1 MPAASLPYH
10 EPGLEDILILS
21 TFLLALNLV
30 NSALDRT
37 LYCGLVGQVF
47 VGVAWG
53 TPGAGWLSEPAE
65 HAVVQL
71 GYLGLIM
78 IVFEGGSSSSLPTM
92 RANLALAS
100 GVALTGVAAPMALS
114 FVLEPLAGATALQ
127 AFAAGAALCST
138 SLGTTFTVLSTSGLA
153 STRLG
158 SILSTAAM
166 MDDVVGLVMVQI
178 VSSGLSSGGGG
189 SGGSIAPVV
198 VIRPVLVSV
207 AFAVVV
213 PLACRFVLRPLM
225 TYVWKP
231 RAKQSLLARR
241 LAQAGQS
248 AFLVQTAVLLG
259 LVAAAGYA
267 GASVLLAAYLAGIVA
282 SWWRDERAALLLAA
296 SSSPPP
302 EQGVAAA
309 SVERD
314 PTAAEGHAN
323 LSSTRHSPI
332 TCADE
337 GNVDSTSS
345 SSQTVA
351 ATLSETNNHRDMYST
366 YYGDSV
372 ERILKPFFFASIG
385 FSIPITRMFSGPVVW
400 RGIIY
405 AILMVLGKTLCGAW
419 LVRFPVSISSF
430 FGGMYASA
438 SRTLRVVLQNITRPG
453 RLIHQKQ
460 RGEGKESRVTENQEQ
475 STGPMTSESQAG
487 GPAAS
492 ASPEQAKKSGQAG
505 KPLSLYPSGIVSCAM
520 VARGEIGF
528 LISSVAESKG
538 IFRSSSS
545 SSASEEEG
553 ASEIFL
559 IITWAIVVCTILGP
573 LCVGL
578 LVRRVKKLEG
588 RSAPGQVEGNKKNV
602 LGVWGVT

>member
-1 MPAASLPYH
+1 MPVASLPYH

-78 IVFEGGSSSSLPTM
+78 IVFEAPSPPCAPTSPSRPASPS
-92 RANLALAS
+92 RASRPPWPSRSRCWA
-100 GVALTGVAAPMALS
+100 
-114 FVLEPLAGATALQ
+114 PLAGATALQ

-178 VSSGLSSGGGG
+178 VSSGLSGGGG
-189 SGGSIAPVV
+189 SGGSSSSIAPAV

-225 TYVWKP
+225 TYVWKA

-282 SWWRDERAALLLAA
+282 SWWRDERAVLLLAA

-314 PTAAEGHAN
+314 STAAEDHAN
-323 LSSTRHSPI
+323 LSSTRHTPI
-332 TCADE
+332 TRADE
-337 GNVDSTSS
+337 GNMNSTSS
-345 SSQTVA
+345 SSRTAA

-405 AILMVLGKTLCGAW
+405 AILMILGKTLCGAW

-475 STGPMTSESQAG
+475 STGPMTSEGQAG

-505 KPLSLYPSGIVSCAM
+505 KPLSLYPPGIVSCAM

-538 IFRSSSS
+538 IFRTSSS

>member
-1 MPAASLPYH
+1 MPVASLPYH

-53 TPGAGWLSEPAE
+53 TPGAGWLSGPVEQ
-65 HAVVQL
+65 AVVQL

-114 FVLEPLAGATALQ
+114 FALLGPLAGATALQ
-127 AFAAGAALCST
+127 AFTAGAALCST

-158 SILSTAAM
+158 SILSTATM

-178 VSSGLSSGGGG
+178 VSSGLSSGSG
-189 SGGSIAPVV
+189 SGSSSVAPAI

-225 TYVWKP
+225 TYVWKA

-282 SWWRDERAALLLAA
+282 SWWRDERAVLLLAA

-314 PTAAEGHAN
+314 STAAEDHAN
-323 LSSTRHSPI
+323 LSSTRHTPI
-332 TCADE
+332 TRADE
-337 GNVDSTSS
+337 GNMNSTSS
-345 SSQTVA
+345 SSRTAA

-405 AILMVLGKTLCGAW
+405 AILMILGKTLCGAW

-475 STGPMTSESQAG
+475 STGPMTSEGQAG

-538 IFRSSSS
+538 IFRTSSS

-553 ASEIFL
+553 
-559 IITWAIVVCTILGP
+559 GHP
-573 LCVGL
+573 
-578 LVRRVKKLEG
+578 
-588 RSAPGQVEGNKKNV
+588 RSS
-602 LGVWGVT
+602 